1 MIGYGPE
8 ANHFVIELTYNYGVK
23 SYEFGNDFGG
33 ITIKSKDV
41 IARAKKDN
49 YPIKELNGL
58 HILTAP
64 DGYKFFII
72 NEDQELNL
80 DPVTKVTLNVTN
92 LSESK
97 KYWNEILEMKIISE
111 KEKELLLSYKE
122 NQAKLELIQIDEPL
136 NRAKAYGRIAFAVPL
151 DTQPIIDEI
160 IKKNKKSIL
169 TPLISLDTPGK
180 ATVRVIIL
188 ADPDGHEICF
198 VDEEGFSQL
207 SQVDDKGDESL
218 TKFIEKDPFQDKWF
232 SFLIWL

>member
-1 MIGYGPE
+1 M
-8 ANHFVIELTYNYGVK
+8 NGV
-23 SYEFGNDFGG
+23 
-33 ITIKSKDV
+33 
-41 IARAKKDN
+41 
-49 YPIKELNGL
+49 

-72 NEDQELNL
+72 NEDQELNS
-80 DPVTKVTLNVTN
+80 DPVTKVALNVTN
-92 LSESK
+92 LSKSK
-97 KYWNEILEMKIISE
+97 NYWNEILDMKIISE
-111 KEKELLLSYKE
+111 KDKNIILTYKE

-160 IKKNKKSIL
+160 IKKNNKPIL

-207 SQVDDKGDESL
+207 SQVDVKGDELL
-218 TKFIEKDPFQDKWF
+218 TMFIEKDPFQDK
-232 SFLIWL
+232 